1 MAEADETIGARGK
14 RGPRKSTMH
23 GDDTSSSA
31 TGRGSVH
38 ALRQLVEAGAD
49 WVWETDAE
57 LRFSWLSQN
66 YQAATGIDPAKV
78 LGRFRFDFLNQVLN
92 GDRSGAAHLE
102 DLQAHRP
109 FRDFVY
115 ELKGGSA
122 DCRRVLTSGF
132 PRFDDEGKF
141 AGYRGVGR
149 NITALAGAFQTP
161 RQESSAVGEPDQHL
175 VDLERT
181 MDAMH
186 MGVVLLD
193 ARFDTL
199 IVNKAYRELSR
210 IPDGTVTVG
219 APFSLLMELNRR
231 NGIYGDIDEQQW
243 QRYLAT
249 RIEEIRA
256 GSVAPREFLHAD
268 GRTMMFSVTAL
279 SGGKRLLTYYEVT
292 EIKHRDAEIENANA
306 KIAETFANLR
316 IMVDQMPIGV
326 LVLDADMRAEVINRA
341 FYDFWQIDARR
352 AEIGCSFRDLMDAS
366 RDIDPFGSDD
376 ATWQRHIA
384 EREAEIRAGT
394 AGSRQFPRN
403 DGRTLISSMAPLA
416 GGKRLISYVDVTD
429 MKDREA
435 DLADALEKARLAEAV
450 INAVKD
456 PIFVK
461 DDHLRFVFVNEAF
474 AALFGQTPQAM
485 LGKPGGDF
493 LPTNAVALFEQSERD
508 VLASG
513 RPYEVEEN
521 FEADGAS
528 RSRIVR
534 KSRVGMPS
542 GRNYVAGFLF
552 DISDMKRRETEAQDA
567 RKHLASVL
575 ESLPA
580 AVIIYDRD
588 DRFVFANRKIQ
599 DTLPALKPAWQPGC
613 TFREALVL
621 GHANGYFRNSGDPQ
635 VDQLYDSDHDRWL
648 DAILARYRLPNS
660 SYERHN
666 PDGRWY
672 QVYDMRTD
680 DGTFIGVR
688 VDISEIKSREAA
700 LRDSMRQIDLFR
712 HVLDELPVAAFIKA
726 QDLSIE
732 FVNKA
737 WCAIT
742 GLGKEDVIGRTDRQ
756 LFGAQDAD
764 GYSDDD
770 AQVVVT
776 GAVKEVEEPVTH
788 RDGTVRQLMTR
799 KSRLVALNGS
809 VHLVGSSTD
818 ITDVKARERALEESM
833 RENEVFRSL
842 IDNVPVSIYAKRS
855 DLRQFYVNKGWSD
868 LTGFG
873 KDEVIGKTDIEIFG
887 PDGEAF
893 VDSDLAVLRTGET
906 QEVEETVTAADGSV
920 RHQFARKGAMIASDG
935 SLYLIGSTTDI
946 TELKMREAELR
957 EARQRAIL
965 ADRAKSEFLA
975 NMSHEIRT
983 PMNGVLGMAELL
995 AKSDLDPK
1003 QKTFTD
1009 IIVKS
1014 GNALLTIINDILDF
1028 SKIDAGQLVLDPAP
1042 FNLAEAIEDVATL
1055 VSTRA
1060 KEKDLEL
1067 IVRIEPRL
1075 ESLFVGDVG
1084 RIRQI
1089 VTNLLGNAVKFT
1101 DEGHVLVDVT
1111 GERVATGTKLTISVT
1126 DTGIGIPEEKLK
1138 LVFEKFS
1145 QVDTSSTRRHEGTG
1159 LGLAITS
1166 RLVELMGGD
1175 IGVESAEGKGST
1187 FWFAV
1192 TLPRAGEQNGQPI
1205 MPIDVTGA
1213 RVLIVDDNAVNR
1225 AILTEQMTSWTFDS
1239 CAAESGAEGL
1249 KVLIAAAAYGVPVD
1263 CVVLDYQ
1270 MPEMSGAEMAR
1281 IVRNTA
1287 GLAGT
1292 PIIMLTSV
1300 DQSLANTSYHDL
1312 GIDAQLIK
1320 PARSSVLL
1328 ETLVATIQ
1336 RHRHNTSGGDALPL
1350 AGTVPVARPQPSEQ
1364 RALLQPPSIRPRL
1377 PPIGGGDRLD
1387 ILVAEDNEVNQMVF
1401 TQILGETGFR
1411 FEIVGNGRKALDAFG
1426 RLNPCMILMDVSM
1439 PEMNGLEATAA
1450 IRRLEEETGTHVP
1463 IVGVTAHALKGDR
1476 ERCLE
1481 AGMDDYLPKPI
1492 SPRALLE
1499 KVERWIGASRQA
1511 QRNAG

>member
-1 MAEADETIGARGK
+1 MAEADEAIGARGK
-14 RGPRKSTMH
+14 RGPGKAVHR
-23 GDDTSSSA
+23 GDAPPCADMDCADMDSA
-31 TGRGSVH
+31 D
-38 ALRQLVEAGAD
+38 ALRQLVEVGSD
-49 WVWETDAE
+49 WIWETDAE
-57 LRFSWLSQN
+57 LRFSWLSPT
-66 YQAATGIDPAKV
+66 YQAATGIDPANV
-78 LGRFRFDFLNQVLN
+78 LGRFRFDFLNQILKGN
-92 GDRSGAAHLE
+92 HSAAAHLE
-102 DLQAHRP
+102 DLQARRP

-115 ELKGGSA
+115 ELKGGGA
-122 DCRRVLTSGF
+122 DCRWVLTSGF
-132 PRFDDEGKF
+132 PRFDSDGTF
-141 AGYRGVGR
+141 AGYRGIGR
-149 NITALAGAFQTP
+149 NVTALASAFETAEQNP
-161 RQESSAVGEPDQHL
+161 LPGSDPDRHL
-175 VDLERT
+175 ADLERT

-193 ARFDTL
+193 AKLDTL
-199 IVNKAYRELSR
+199 IVNKAYRDLSR
-210 IPDGTVTVG
+210 IPDGAVTVG
-219 APFSLLMELNRR
+219 APFSQLMDLNRR

-256 GSVAPREFLHAD
+256 GSVAPREFVHAS

-292 EIKHRDAEIENANA
+292 ELKRRDAEIESANA
-306 KIAETFANLR
+306 KIAETFVNLR
-316 IMVDQMPIGV
+316 TMVDQMPIGV

-341 FYDFWQIDARR
+341 FYDFWRIDPGR
-352 AEIGCSFRDLMDAS
+352 AGIGSAFRELMEAS
-366 RDIDPFGSDD
+366 RTIDPYGADEI
-376 ATWQRHIA
+376 AWQRHTA
-384 EREAEIRAGT
+384 EREAEIRAGV
-394 AGSRQFPRN
+394 AGSRQLPHN
-403 DGRTLISSMAPLA
+403 DGRTLVASLAPLP
-416 GGKRLISYVDVTD
+416 GGKRLVSYVDVTD
-429 MKDREA
+429 MK
-435 DLADALEKARLAEAV
+435 
-450 INAVKD
+450 
-456 PIFVK
+456 
-461 DDHLRFVFVNEAF
+461 
-474 AALFGQTPQAM
+474 G
-485 LGKPGGDF
+485 
-493 LPTNAVALFEQSERD
+493 
-508 VLASG
+508 
-513 RPYEVEEN
+513 
-521 FEADGAS
+521 
-528 RSRIVR
+528 
-534 KSRVGMPS
+534 
-542 GRNYVAGFLF
+542 
-552 DISDMKRRETEAQDA
+552 RETEAQDA

-580 AVIIYDRD
+580 GVIIYDRD
-588 DRFVFANRKIQ
+588 DKFVFANRKLQ
-599 DTLPALKPAWQPGC
+599 DSLPALKPVWQPGC
-613 TFREALVL
+613 TFREALEF
-621 GHANGYFRNSGDPQ
+621 GHAVGYFRSCGDPEL
-635 VDQLYDSDHDRWL
+635 DKLYDVDTEHWADGV
-648 DAILARYRLPNS
+648 LARYHLPNS
-660 SYERHN
+660 SYERLN
-666 PDGRWY
+666 ADGRWY

-688 VDISEIKSREAA
+688 VDITDIKSREAA

-712 HVLDELPVAAFIKA
+712 HVMDELPVAAFIKA

-742 GLGKEDVIGRTDRQ
+742 GLAKEDVIGRTDCE
-756 LFGAQDAD
+756 LFGTQDAES
-764 GYSDDD
+764 YSHDDTE
-770 AQVVVT
+770 VVVT
-776 GAVKEVEEPVTH
+776 GKGLEVEEPVTH
-788 RDGTVRQLMTR
+788 RDGAVRQLMTR
-799 KSRLVALNGS
+799 KSRLVAIDGS

-818 ITDVKARERALEESM
+818 ITEVKARERALEESM

-855 DLRQFYVNKGWSD
+855 DLRQFYVNKGWCD
-868 LTGFG
+868 LTGLSRE
-873 KDEVIGKTDIEIFG
+873 DAIGKTDIEIFG
-887 PDGEAF
+887 EDGEAF
-893 VDSDLAVLRTGET
+893 VAGDLAVLRTGDT
-906 QEVEETVTAADGSV
+906 QEIEETVTLADGSV

-946 TELKMREAELR
+946 TELKMREAELS
-957 EARQRAIL
+957 EARQRAVL

-995 AKSDLDPK
+995 AKSNLDPK

-1028 SKIDAGQLVLDPAP
+1028 SKIDAGQMVLDPAP

-1067 IVRIEPRL
+1067 IVRVEPRL
-1075 ESLFVGDVG
+1075 ESLFIGDVG

-1089 VTNLLGNAVKFT
+1089 VTNLVGNAVKFT

-1111 GERVATGTKLTISVT
+1111 GERVPTGTRLTISVT

-1166 RLVELMGGD
+1166 RLVELMGGT

-1187 FWFAV
+1187 FWFTV
-1192 TLPRAGEQNGQPI
+1192 TLPRAGQQNGQRI
-1205 MPIDVTGA
+1205 MPVDVTGA

-1249 KVLIAAAAYGVPVD
+1249 KVLIAAAAYGVAVD

-1281 IVRNTA
+1281 IVRNTE
-1287 GLAGT
+1287 GLADT

-1300 DQSLANTSYHDL
+1300 DQSLANASYRDL

-1336 RHRHNTSGGDALPL
+1336 RHRHATDGPAAQLPAGEALGAPQRPPL
-1350 AGTVPVARPQPSEQ
+1350 APSEQ
-1364 RALLQPPSIRPRL
+1364 RAQLQPPPVRPRL
-1377 PPIGGGDRLD
+1377 PATGDGGHRLD

-1401 TQILGETGFR
+1401 TQILGETGYG

-1426 RLNPCMILMDVSM
+1426 TLNPCMILMDVSM
-1439 PEMNGLEATAA
+1439 PEMSGLEATAA
-1450 IRRLEEETGTHVP
+1450 IRLLEQETGTHVP

-1499 KVERWIGASRQA
+1499 KVERWIGAGSQV